1 MELYGVAE
9 FISNDDV
16 VETNSSNLPTV
27 AEPAL
32 AGAIKRKWRRRLQ
45 SRGLRLVLTPALEEP
60 RGKETHENIGLHCI
74 TGRG

>member
-1 MELYGVAE
+1 MELYGVAGI
-9 FISNDDV
+9 ISNDDV

-32 AGAIKRKWRRRLQ
+32 ASAIKRKWRRRLQ
-45 SRGLRLVLTPALEEP
+45 SRGLRLVLTPALDEP